1 VALGHF
7 IRVALQIVAIC
18 GVVALGGFVWRQST
32 ENSFIEACVFGM
44 IALSVFAVGAG
55 FADAKVAGRGPAM
68 LTLEPP
74 AESGLN
80 AAEQRFAADL
90 AVIVKLLQAH
100 VTANSG
106 YSESLARANADLPQ
120 LNTPD
125 EVRVVVLTLID
136 ENRKIQTKMDELS
149 ASLDESVNKIEKL
162 RSNLADANDKAMRD
176 SLTGLGN
183 RRFFD
188 EELDLSLKDADA
200 LCLLMCDLDRFKAIN
215 DKFGHAVGDMVL
227 KQFADILAAA
237 ARRDDFVARLGGEEF
252 AIVMPGVSPIEAAR
266 LAEQIRRQLEAK
278 KWMLGSGTALGKVT
292 ASFGV
297 ARRRAGDTASDL
309 FKRVDAALYRAKSDG
324 RNRVFADLEL

>member
-1 VALGHF
+1 MAAF
-7 IRVALQIVAIC
+7 ITRALQFLATC
-18 GVVALGGFVWRQST
+18 GVVALGGLVWRQST
-32 ENSFIEACVFGM
+32 ENSFIEACVLGM
-44 IALSVFAVGAG
+44 IALSVFAVAAG
-55 FADAKVAGRGPAM
+55 FANARGARRGSTL

-90 AVIVKLLQAH
+90 ALIVKMLQAH
-100 VTANSG
+100 VSANAG

-120 LNTPD
+120 LNTS
-125 EVRVVVLTLID
+125 EEIRTVVLTLID

-149 ASLDESVNKIEKL
+149 ASLDESVSKIEKL

-227 KQFADILAAA
+227 KQFADILNAA
-237 ARRDDFVARLGGEEF
+237 ARRDDFTARVGGEEF
-252 AIVMPGVSPIEAAR
+252 ALVMSGVTPIEAAR

-278 KWMLGSGTALGKVT
+278 KWMLGSGTAIGTVT

-297 ARRRAGDTASDL
+297 ARRRAGDTAPDL
-309 FKRVDAALYRAKSDG
+309 FKRADAALYRAKSDG
-324 RNRVFADLEL
+324 RNRVYADLDA